1 MTVVVGLAY
10 LALTGA
16 YSTRLRQL
24 ACPALP
30 DGGLQICH
38 QRGNTLNSHDNLKL
52 PACQWC
58 HIQETARLDSDLD
71 WARESGSAA

>member
-24 ACPALP
+24 ACPARWWASNLP
-30 DGGLQICH
+30 SKGKHSELTRQAASLPVLSLPGDCEAGLQVGLW
-38 QRGNTLNSHDNLKL
+38 RVV
-52 PACQWC
+52 A
-58 HIQETARLDSDLD
+58 
-71 WARESGSAA
+71 WAREE